1 MSSTALRVAP
11 RVWIGFAVAVGY
23 LVLVVLFQASSGVPY
38 PEWGSSGANLF
49 RGVGVSLIVGT
60 IALAVVV
67 TALGWWRPVLRDRH
81 RSKHRWPVLVPALM
95 AVMAIMIL
103 LSTDWGA
110 YDGAFLGASLIL
122 LLVGFTEEIATRGV
136 LLVALRSRFAEV
148 WVWLITT
155 SVFALMHGS
164 NMLLGQSDAETVLQV
179 AFTFLAGTVL
189 YIARRV
195 TGSLIPAMILHAA
208 WDFANFATGVGTPA
222 DSAALATGL
231 LPLLGLFALVS
242 VAFVI
247 RGADERLLGTS
258 SFKAP
263 RLS

>member
-1 MSSTALRVAP
+1 MSSTTLRVAP

-23 LVLVVLFQASSGVPY
+23 LVLVVFLQASSGVPY
-38 PEWGSSGANLF
+38 PEWGASGANLF

-60 IALAVVV
+60 ITLVVVV
-67 TALGWWRPVLRDRH
+67 TALGWWKPVLHDHH
-81 RSKHRWPVLVPALM
+81 RSKHRWPILVPALM
-95 AVMAIMIL
+95 ALMTIVIL
-103 LSTDWGA
+103 FSTDWGA
-110 YDGAFLGASLIL
+110 YDVVFLGASLIL
-122 LLVGFTEEIATRGV
+122 LLVGFTEEVATRGV

-164 NMLLGQSDAETVLQV
+164 NVFLGQSDAVTALQV
-179 AFTFLAGTVL
+179 MFTFLAGTVL

-208 WDFANFATGVGTPA
+208 WDFANFANGVGTPA
-222 DSAALATGL
+222 DTGALATAMI
-231 LPLLGLFALVS
+231 PFLGLVALVS

-247 RGADERLLGTS
+247 RGADERRLPTP

-263 RLS
+263 TLS